1 MLPQMLDYL
10 RNLEAWAEAN
20 KKDARRDS
28 IKFWSLKGPAILV
41 VSSSGLLATMH
52 LPVAIPLIFGLIGGL
67 CVALDGVLRPGTL
80 HKVHVRAVHDLL
92 VLADNIQTQWNIA
105 DLSGKELRQAAAQIL
120 EDAEK
125 KKQGIAVYL
134 KIAESDALHEETSRT
149 KS

>member
-1 MLPQMLDYL
+1 MGSHPPFRLTPLASPAPVSVPAPLAAPAPAPMSLSSLRTDSLMLPQMLDYL

-67 CVALDGVLRPGTL
+67 CVALDGVLRPGIL
-80 HKVHVRAVHDLL
+80 HKVHV
-92 VLADNIQTQWNIA
+92 
-105 DLSGKELRQAAAQIL
+105 
-120 EDAEK
+120 
-125 KKQGIAVYL
+125 
-134 KIAESDALHEETSRT
+134 
-149 KS
+149 